1 MTPIKIK
8 SEPLSRDTK
17 PKKYVCAKK
26 NLKKQTFLLN
36 TLCVHTIVQKIGGGG
51 LVLPL
56 LHIAPGWGKWKLYTP
71 VAVIF

>member
-1 MTPIKIK
+1 MSVLKKIK
-8 SEPLSRDTK
+8 
-17 PKKYVCAKK
+17 
-26 NLKKQTFLLN
+26 KKQTFLLN